1 MRIGQNELI
10 PSVNLSDFS
19 VVIPIG
25 NYEKDSLN
33 IKSIVEQNELFSVQT
48 ILVLDHQDLEH
59 AYELDLFIRK
69 NGFINTK
76 AVAGSWENP
85 GGARNFGLSLCT
97 RTWVSFWDSDDLQYV
112 QNIVEIIRHLE
123 SCNCDAVMGVFEIEI
138 NDTRSQEAIPL
149 NKKVINSLDSR
160 ILANPGLW
168 RFVFRRSSILD
179 LKFAELS
186 AAEDQIFLMR
196 FLQCN
201 PKVCPIDKI
210 VYVYVKGS
218 NAQLTNSP
226 LVYKQTLSALDLI
239 TDELM
244 EWEDQWKPLGQSLIL
259 KLAISAFRNGD
270 MIRKILALKVLVS
283 LLKNFGPSN
292 FLKASFR
299 NCHSFYSHPVK
310 VDVKR

>member
-1 MRIGQNELI
+1 
-10 PSVNLSDFS
+10 
-19 VVIPIG
+19 
-25 NYEKDSLN
+25 
-33 IKSIVEQNELFSVQT
+33 
-48 ILVLDHQDLEH
+48 
-59 AYELDLFIRK
+59 
-69 NGFINTK
+69 
-76 AVAGSWENP
+76 
-85 GGARNFGLSLCT
+85 
-97 RTWVSFWDSDDLQYV
+97 
-112 QNIVEIIRHLE
+112 
-123 SCNCDAVMGVFEIEI
+123 
-138 NDTRSQEAIPL
+138 
-149 NKKVINSLDSR
+149 
-160 ILANPGLW
+160 
-168 RFVFRRSSILD
+168 
-179 LKFAELS
+179 
-186 AAEDQIFLMR
+186 
-196 FLQCN
+196 
-201 PKVCPIDKI
+201 VCPIDKI